1 MSGLDARVMWHVG
14 PPRLRYEEAVLEVA
28 AAADGK
34 LDTIGELSRAVQS
47 RRTTARKLLERLA
60 DRDRYPDRA
69 WVEGVLRDVADGTC
83 SVLEHGYLT
92 RVERPHGLSG
102 ARRQVRDR
110 MGAGAV
116 YRDVLYEGGLVVEL
130 DGRLFHDTSAQRD
143 KDLDRDLDAA
153 VAGKDSV
160 RLGWGQVFARSCWTA
175 SRVGRLLLGPRLARR
190 PEMLRSGLRHRLA
203 RWL

>member
-110 MGAGAV
+110 MGVGAV
-116 YRDVLYEGGLVVEL
+116 YREGLYEGGLVVEL
-130 DGRLFHDTSAQRD
+130 DGRLFHDTSA
-143 KDLDRDLDAA
+143 
-153 VAGKDSV
+153 AG
-160 RLGWGQVFARSCWTA
+160 Q
-175 SRVGRLLLGPRLARR
+175 GPR
-190 PEMLRSGLRHRLA
+190 P
-203 RWL
+203 